1 MEEYYNYKKNDYSQL
16 YKDNKIDKKFHLLLN
31 EYFSRRA
38 VEMDFWDEESI
49 KDAQNT
55 MSNLNSI
62 KFKKSHNKKN
72 NVVAY
77 YRRNK
82 KSIVLYENKC
92 STRLLFVTLAH
103 ELGHIN
109 DNTEAF
115 IKNQSSNDSSEIKGN
130 NIGEIMES
138 AKKSFSAL
146 KNDATRE
153 ILWSLPFNEIYTENK
168 AYRLDSE
175 KDYFYGNKEIISTDG
190 YPNLTPIMLIMSSIT
205 GIGVQKLLKK
215 SENEDE
221 SFEKIVLDN
230 CDNKDTAQYCIDT
243 MAANTYMLSKII
255 KQPNV
260 LENNEKKKNLNNA
273 INCIHRSSVG
283 ILVERMKSELPNVNN
298 ENFSEYIEKIKFSI
312 NSINLNIEECGSIGN
327 SYFSVANSE
336 STMYVKKIVQN
347 LENVDDLSKLSVK
360 DEINKIFTV
369 TNKEIE
375 EFRDIDK
382 NKQYY
387 DISDEIKDQC
397 LELKKANNYDN
408 TEINTHINNEFKLG
422 QFKEKNKIFN
432 VFKKQKKEPLYLN
445 AMLRKEMP
453 QNTLIRNL
461 SKLVNN
467 NVDMPITNVNDNLNT
482 KYEDI
487 DPADLW

>member
-1 MEEYYNYKKNDYSQL
+1 M
-16 YKDNKIDKKFHLLLN
+16 
-31 EYFSRRA
+31 
-38 VEMDFWDEESI
+38 W
-49 KDAQNT
+49 
-55 MSNLNSI
+55 
-62 KFKKSHNKKN
+62 
-72 NVVAY
+72 
-77 YRRNK
+77 
-82 KSIVLYENKC
+82 
-92 STRLLFVTLAH
+92 
-103 ELGHIN
+103 
-109 DNTEAF
+109 
-115 IKNQSSNDSSEIKGN
+115 
-130 NIGEIMES
+130 
-138 AKKSFSAL
+138 
-146 KNDATRE
+146 
-153 ILWSLPFNEIYTENK
+153 
-168 AYRLDSE
+168 
-175 KDYFYGNKEIISTDG
+175 
-190 YPNLTPIMLIMSSIT
+190 
-205 GIGVQKLLKK
+205 
-215 SENEDE
+215 
-221 SFEKIVLDN
+221 
-230 CDNKDTAQYCIDT
+230 
-243 MAANTYMLSKII
+243 
-255 KQPNV
+255 
-260 LENNEKKKNLNNA
+260 
-273 INCIHRSSVG
+273 
-283 ILVERMKSELPNVNN
+283 
-298 ENFSEYIEKIKFSI
+298 
-312 NSINLNIEECGSIGN
+312 SIGN